1 MFKKALYFIKYN
13 NFAII
18 IFALLFLF
26 GGSVFATETGQEI
39 VIGKEVRIEGLDNAL
54 LLLADLENI
63 KMDFSVE
70 KIETDDDNY
79 YITYTFIDLTPV
91 NNSWQYLL
99 REKEMVVSK
108 KINKDLGVYLGEELS
123 EEYQSR
129 IKELKKEQDQ
139 AKSQGETKRV
149 EVTEYT
155 GLIGKILDVS
165 SRVFSNY
172 NPVETK
178 ELPSPVNKLRLNEKP
193 QTTSTELGN
202 SDDLSQIYGDFLK
215 KSDPDNDNIFYE
227 NDNCPEIFNPDQ
239 KDGDENGIGDACEA
253 VDNIPIDDNIN
264 VDQNLIENTP
274 DSNVEII
281 DLNNQPPTII
291 DPETP
296 ADSVQTTLENASGP
310 VDTIPE
316 ADTIINPET
325 EN

>member
-18 IFALLFLF
+18 IFALVFLF

-39 VIGKEVRIEGLDNAL
+39 VIGKEVRIEGLDNTL
-54 LLLADLENI
+54 LLSADLENV
-63 KMDFSVE
+63 KMDFSIE
-70 KIETDDDNY
+70 KIETDDNNY

-129 IKELKKEQDQ
+129 IKELKKEQEQ

-178 ELPSPVNKLRLNEKP
+178 ALPSPVNKLKLTEKP
-193 QTTSTELGN
+193 QTTSAELGN
-202 SDDLSQIYGDFLK
+202 GDDLSQIYGDFLK

-239 KDGDENGIGDACEA
+239 KDGNGNGIGDACE
-253 VDNIPIDDNIN
+253 VVENIPVADNFN
-264 VDQNLIENTP
+264 DNQNMIENIS

-281 DLNNQPPTII
+281 DLNNQPPAII
-291 DPETP
+291 DAETP
-296 ADSVQTTLENASGP
+296 ADSSQTVIDNVPDSK
-310 VDTIPE
+310 DTIPE
-316 ADTIINPET
+316 VDLIINQ
-325 EN
+325 ENEN